1 MWLVQ
6 TEKERKKLKGKESKK
21 FIIVIDLVI
30 IFNTKII
37 KLTVKHTLR

>member
-1 MWLVQ
+1 MAG
-6 TEKERKKLKGKESKK
+6 TNRKRKKKIKRERKKK

-30 IFNTKII
+30 IFNTKIV